1 MCILHYYVVALLHVN
16 PWYYYITINNN
27 IYPCPCIFMY
37 LLKLN
42 VIDFTLS
49 FVTRILIDLMFPS
62 QQSKIFWPTNK

>member
-1 MCILHYYVVALLHVN
+1 
-16 PWYYYITINNN
+16 
-27 IYPCPCIFMY
+27 MY